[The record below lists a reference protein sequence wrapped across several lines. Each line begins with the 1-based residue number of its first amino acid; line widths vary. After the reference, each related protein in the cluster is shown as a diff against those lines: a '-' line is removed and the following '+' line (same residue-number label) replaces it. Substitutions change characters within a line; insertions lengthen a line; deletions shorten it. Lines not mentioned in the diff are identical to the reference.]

1 MMLYFCC
8 ILLFFACFSIS
19 IDVVTSFS
27 VVVGDASINK
37 RTSSSVSTDNTGTA
51 SDTTSSSSSTPSS
64 SSLSR
69 SDELGILSLQ
79 LSKKTTGSSRYLR
92 LWRRWSNFGM
102 DIIRD
107 ELRTNN
113 LPYPVDNNAKLE
125 LDNNLGYYGA
135 DLGRMPVA
143 AFNNPGARS
152 GYAIN
157 LFCRI
162 SLLADLLVTCNH
174 NNNTDGDESSSLPPQ
189 FTKGICD
196 LLSIHDHHNDHDTSE
211 NDVNNEIETETSK
224 TCRLVSIGGACGY
237 DYVSLALVA
246 TFHSSL
252 NPGSSSTIS
261 PVNVQA
267 TVFDYEEGWEDLVHA
282 MSVSTSTAL
291 QYYDNNNNTNHNHN
305 HSCTFGGKCDITKS
319 LLSDPVNAAMATRDV
334 LDKTDLYTCQYCV
347 AENALGLRES
357 NFIFFTELFNEAKI
371 GSMFVFTETT
381 HRLWPELL
389 DVALA
394 TTTTTTMHTEE
405 QQQGGNQKKGTVSP
419 FSFEAGFP
427 GVGGRNKTGR
437 QMVLRKTMK
446 VAEKEE
452 VAVSAVIK
460 NNVIS
465 CNDVNNIQILCEEFR
480 RDNRMHEQ
488 RLKNGIVRQ
497 KKKRSAVGNK

>member
-1 MMLYFCC
+1 MILYFCC
-8 ILLFFACFSIS
+8 ILLFL
-19 IDVVTSFS
+19 DVVTSFS
-27 VVVGDASINK
+27 VDFSDAPINK
-37 RTSSSVSTDNTGTA
+37 RTSSSVSTDIP
-51 SDTTSSSSSTPSS
+51 SSSSS

-79 LSKKTTGSSRYLR
+79 LSKKTIGSSRYLR

-107 ELRTNN
+107 ELKTNN
-113 LPYPVDNNAKLE
+113 LPHPIDNNAKLE

-135 DLGRMPVA
+135 DLGRMPVT
-143 AFNNPGARS
+143 AFSNRGARS
-152 GYAIN
+152 GYAVN

-174 NNNTDGDESSSLPPQ
+174 NNTDGDGSSSLPPH
-189 FTKGICD
+189 FTKGIRD
-196 LLSIHDHHNDHDTSE
+196 LLSIHDHHNNHDTSE

-224 TCRLVSIGGACGY
+224 TCHLVSIGGACGY

-246 TFHSSL
+246 TFHSSW
-252 NPGSSSTIS
+252 NPGSSSTSS
-261 PVNVQA
+261 PVIVQA
-267 TVFDYEEGWEDLVHA
+267 TVFDYEEGWEDLIHA

-291 QYYDNNNNTNHNHN
+291 QYYDNNNNTNHNQN

-319 LLSDPVNAAMATRDV
+319 LLSDPVNAAMSTREV

-347 AENALGLRES
+347 AENAVELRES

-389 DVALA
+389 DVALVTA
-394 TTTTTTMHTEE
+394 TTTMHTEE
-405 QQQGGNQKKGTVSP
+405 QPQGEDQKMGTVSP

-437 QMVLRKTMK
+437 QMVLRKIMK
-446 VAEKEE
+446 AEEE
-452 VAVSAVIK
+452 AVSAVTK
-460 NNVIS
+460 NNTIS